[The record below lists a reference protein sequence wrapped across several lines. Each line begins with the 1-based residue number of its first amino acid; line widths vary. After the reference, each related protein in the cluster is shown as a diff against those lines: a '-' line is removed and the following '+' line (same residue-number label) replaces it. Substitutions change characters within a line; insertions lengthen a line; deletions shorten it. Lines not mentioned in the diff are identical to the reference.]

1 MTRQKSTV
9 ETIRNNQA
17 ISKAA
22 YHETAQNRR
31 LRYKLKSLHLAP
43 NSKQQTAPNS
53 EGRLLLRNPPPIELQ
68 TIGHGEQRLTP
79 QSILYC
85 NYRQSVINSL
95 FLTTTKCN

>member
-9 ETIRNNQA
+9 ATFRNNQA

-53 EGRLLLRNPPPIELQ
+53 EGRLLLRNPLPIGSPTGVTSEHHLARFSEHHLARFSEHHLRPP
-68 TIGHGEQRLTP
+68 RV
-79 QSILYC
+79 SI
-85 NYRQSVINSL
+85 
-95 FLTTTKCN
+95 T